1 MTYSVIVIRDEDQ
14 LIPAKYIN
22 RFFKLCGIYTYDYAM
37 PQHAGNSGFPDCF
50 GFDCIILM
58 THQSNAKASLKTYSN
73 QSIVEFPVPADA
85 NLSDREKRK
94 EFGKE
99 AKAKVLE
106 TVGDDLT
113 DTYDIFV
120 DEDVAYLDFM
130 LRWRVAPD
138 RLDDSVNLCSPTP
151 DVDGVSDSSYTSS
164 KLRIDRQPLKS
175 SNESGK
181 AGELSKVGRGLSSID
196 DWLSVCNKLPFDG
209 CVQQR
214 YAYLNCCRKVN
225 KICAE
230 CRQIAVFDDSKLMAA
245 AVKLC
250 EEDKRFTIAYVLAG
264 LIGLRN
270 PDTESQ
276 AEQYLQQVIERE
288 KGVVYADFVYYVLGE
303 YYEVDRHDWM
313 FGWMWYQRMV
323 GCPLQERRGK
333 PVSDGM
339 YNIKLSNRMIQ
350 TGQTDEAWKILTE
363 MKEKLEEKYTLGY
376 ISLDEVSMWYQCTRM
391 MEDMQRFFRKKYVL
405 SGMPSDSIIGAIDRN
420 AEIWNFA
427 DKDDRQDVIQA
438 VRTKTEKK

>member
-58 THQSNAKASLKTYSN
+58 THQNNAKATLKTYSN
-73 QSIVEFPVPADA
+73 QSIVEFPVPADT

-99 AKAKVLE
+99 AKTKVLE
-106 TVGDDLT
+106 TVGDDLA

-138 RLDDSVNLCSPTP
+138 RLDD
-151 DVDGVSDSSYTSS
+151 
-164 KLRIDRQPLKS
+164 
-175 SNESGK
+175 
-181 AGELSKVGRGLSSID
+181 
-196 DWLSVCNKLPFDG
+196 WLSVCNKLPFDG
-209 CVQQR
+209 CVQQK
-214 YAYLNCCRKVN
+214 YAYLNCCRQVN

-276 AEQYLQQVIERE
+276 AEQYLQ
-288 KGVVYADFVYYVLGE
+288 
-303 YYEVDRHDWM
+303 
-313 FGWMWYQRMV
+313 
-323 GCPLQERRGK
+323 
-333 PVSDGM
+333 
-339 YNIKLSNRMIQ
+339 
-350 TGQTDEAWKILTE
+350 
-363 MKEKLEEKYTLGY
+363 
-376 ISLDEVSMWYQCTRM
+376 
-391 MEDMQRFFRKKYVL
+391 
-405 SGMPSDSIIGAIDRN
+405 
-420 AEIWNFA
+420 
-427 DKDDRQDVIQA
+427 
-438 VRTKTEKK
+438 

>member
-1 MTYSVIVIRDEDQ
+1 MTYSVIMIRDEDQ
-14 LIPAKYIN
+14 LIPAKYVCQ
-22 RFFKLCGIYTYDYAM
+22 FFKLCGIYTYDYAM
-37 PQHAGNSGFPDCF
+37 PQHAGNLGFPDCF

-58 THQSNAKASLKTYSN
+58 THQSNAKAALKTYSN
-73 QSIVEFPVPADA
+73 QSIVEFPVPADT

-99 AKAKVLE
+99 AKTKVLE
-106 TVGDDLT
+106 TVGDDLA

-138 RLDDSVNLCSPTP
+138 RLDD
-151 DVDGVSDSSYTSS
+151 
-164 KLRIDRQPLKS
+164 
-175 SNESGK
+175 
-181 AGELSKVGRGLSSID
+181 
-196 DWLSVCNKLPFDG
+196 WLSVCNKLPFDG
-209 CVQQR
+209 CVQQK
-214 YAYLNCCRKVN
+214 YAYLNCCRQVN

-250 EEDKRFTIAYVLAG
+250 KEDKRFTIAYVLAG

-276 AEQYLQQVIERE
+276 AEQYLQQVTERE
-288 KGVVYADFVYYVLGE
+288 KGVVYADFVYYVLGK

-376 ISLDEVSMWYQCTRM
+376 ISLADVSMWYQCTRM

-427 DKDDRQDVIQA
+427 DNDDRNDVIQA

>member
-22 RFFKLCGIYTYDYAM
+22 RFFKLCGIYVYDYAM
-37 PQHAGNSGFPDCF
+37 PQQAGNSGFPDCF
-50 GFDCIILM
+50 GFDCAILM
-58 THQSNAKASLKTYSN
+58 THQNNAKATLKTYSN
-73 QSIVEFPVPADA
+73 QNIVEFPVPAGMD
-85 NLSDREKRK
+85 LSSREKRK

-164 KLRIDRQPLKS
+164 KLRIDGQPLKS

-209 CVQQR
+209 CVQQK
-214 YAYLNCCRKVN
+214 YAYLNCCRQVN

-288 KGVVYADFVYYVLGE
+288 KGVVYADFVYYILGE
-303 YYEVDRHDWM
+303 HYEVDRHDWM

-323 GCPLQERRGK
+323 GCPLQERRER
-333 PVSDGM
+333 PVTDGM
-339 YNIKLSNRMIQ
+339 YSIKLANRMIQ

-376 ISLDEVSMWYQCTRM
+376 ISLDDVSMWYQCTRM
-391 MEDMQRFFRKKYVL
+391 MEDMQRFFRKKYAL
-405 SGMPSDSIIGAIDRN
+405 SGMSSDNIIGAINRN
-420 AEIWNFA
+420 TEIWNFA

-438 VRTKTEKK
+438 VRAKTEKK

>member
-1 MTYSVIVIRDEDQ
+1 
-14 LIPAKYIN
+14 
-22 RFFKLCGIYTYDYAM
+22 
-37 PQHAGNSGFPDCF
+37 
-50 GFDCIILM
+50 M
-58 THQSNAKASLKTYSN
+58 THQNNAKATLKTYSN
-73 QSIVEFPVPADA
+73 QSIVEFPVPTDA

-99 AKAKVLE
+99 AKTKVLE
-106 TVGDDLT
+106 TVGDDLA

-138 RLDDSVNLCSPTP
+138 RLDN
-151 DVDGVSDSSYTSS
+151 
-164 KLRIDRQPLKS
+164 
-175 SNESGK
+175 
-181 AGELSKVGRGLSSID
+181 
-196 DWLSVCNKLPFDG
+196 WLSVCNKLPFDG
-209 CVQQR
+209 CVQQK

-230 CRQIAVFDDSKLMAA
+230 CRQIAIFDDSKLMAA

-250 EEDKRFTIAYVLAG
+250 EEDKKFTIAYVLAG

-276 AEQYLQQVIERE
+276 AEQYLQQVTER
-288 KGVVYADFVYYVLGE
+288 KNGVAYADFVYYTIGE
-303 YYEVDRHDWM
+303 HYEIDRHDWM

-323 GCPLQERRGK
+323 GCPLQERRER
-333 PVSDGM
+333 PVADGM
-339 YNIKLSNRMIQ
+339 YSIKLANRMIQ

-376 ISLDEVSMWYQCTRM
+376 ISLDDVSMWYQCTRM

-427 DKDDRQDVIQA
+427 DKDDRHDVIQA

>member
-1 MTYSVIVIRDEDQ
+1 MTYSVMMIRDEDQ
-14 LIPAKYIN
+14 LIPAKYVCQ
-22 RFFKLCGIYTYDYAM
+22 FFKLCGIYVYDYAM
-37 PQHAGNSGFPDCF
+37 PQQAEGSGLPDCF
-50 GFDCIILM
+50 GFDCVILM
-58 THQSNAKASLKTYSN
+58 TRQNNAKTALNTYSN
-73 QSIVEFPVPADA
+73 QSIVEFPVPAGMD
-85 NLSDREKRK
+85 LSSREKRK

-99 AKAKVLE
+99 AKTKVLE
-106 TVGDDLT
+106 AVGDDLT

-120 DEDVAYLDFM
+120 GEDVAYLDFM

-138 RLDDSVNLCSPTP
+138 RLDD
-151 DVDGVSDSSYTSS
+151 
-164 KLRIDRQPLKS
+164 
-175 SNESGK
+175 
-181 AGELSKVGRGLSSID
+181 
-196 DWLSVCNKLPFDG
+196 WLSVCNKLPFDG
-209 CVQQR
+209 CVQQK
-214 YAYLNCCRKVN
+214 YAYLNCCRQVN

-276 AEQYLQQVIERE
+276 AEQYLHQVTERE
-288 KGVVYADFVYYVLGE
+288 KGVAYADFVYYTIGE
-303 YYEVDRHDWM
+303 HYEVDRHDWM

-333 PVSDGM
+333 PVADGM
-339 YNIKLSNRMIQ
+339 YNIKLANRMIQ
-350 TGQTDEAWKILTE
+350 TGQADEAWKALSET
-363 MKEKLEEKYTLGY
+363 KERLEEKYALGY

-391 MEDMQRFFRKKYVL
+391 MEDMQRFFRKKYVI
-405 SGMPSDSIIGAIDRN
+405 SGMSSDSIIGAIDRN

-427 DKDDRQDVIQA
+427 DDGDRQNVIQA
-438 VRTKTEKK
+438 VRENIEKK

>member
-14 LIPAKYIN
+14 LIPAKYICQ
-22 RFFKLCGIYTYDYAM
+22 FFKFCGIYIYDYVM
-37 PQHAGNSGFPDCF
+37 PQQAGGSSLPDCF
-50 GFDCIILM
+50 GFDCIMLM
-58 THQSNAKASLKTYSN
+58 TRQDNAKTALKTSSTQN
-73 QSIVEFPVPADA
+73 IVEFPVPAGMD
-85 NLSDREKRK
+85 LSSREKRK

-138 RLDDSVNLCSPTP
+138 
-151 DVDGVSDSSYTSS
+151 
-164 KLRIDRQPLKS
+164 KL
-175 SNESGK
+175 
-181 AGELSKVGRGLSSID
+181 D

-209 CVQQR
+209 CVQQK
-214 YAYLNCCRKVN
+214 YAYLNCCRQVN
-225 KICAE
+225 KICVE

-250 EEDKRFTIAYVLAG
+250 EEDKKFTIAYVLAG

-276 AEQYLQQVIERE
+276 AEQYLQQVTERE
-288 KGVVYADFVYYVLGE
+288 KGVAYADFVYYTIGE
-303 YYEVDRHDWM
+303 HYEVDRHDWM

-323 GCPLQERRGK
+323 GCPLQEHRER
-333 PVSDGM
+333 PVADGM
-339 YNIKLSNRMIQ
+339 YSIKLANRMIQ

-376 ISLDEVSMWYQCTRM
+376 ISLNEVSMWYQCTRM
-391 MEDMQRFFRKKYVL
+391 MEDMQRFFRKKYVI
-405 SGMPSDSIIGAIDRN
+405 SGMSSDSIIGAIDRN

-427 DKDDRQDVIQA
+427 DDGDRQNVIQA

>member
-22 RFFKLCGIYTYDYAM
+22 RFFKLCGIYTYDYAIS
-37 PQHAGNSGFPDCF
+37 QQAGNSDFPDCF
-50 GFDCIILM
+50 GFDCVILM
-58 THQSNAKASLKTYSN
+58 TRQNNAKETLKTYSN

-99 AKAKVLE
+99 AKTKVLE
-106 TVGDDLT
+106 TVGDDLA

-138 RLDDSVNLCSPTP
+138 RLDD
-151 DVDGVSDSSYTSS
+151 
-164 KLRIDRQPLKS
+164 
-175 SNESGK
+175 
-181 AGELSKVGRGLSSID
+181 
-196 DWLSVCNKLPFDG
+196 WLSVCNKLPFDG
-209 CVQQR
+209 CVQQK

-276 AEQYLQQVIERE
+276 AEQYLQQVTERE
-288 KGVVYADFVYYVLGE
+288 KGIAYADFVYYTIGE
-303 YYEVDRHDWM
+303 HYEIDRHDWM
-313 FGWMWYQRMV
+313 FGWMWYQQMV
-323 GCPLQERRGK
+323 GCPLQERRER
-333 PVSDGM
+333 PVADGM

-376 ISLDEVSMWYQCTRM
+376 ISLDDVSMWYQCTRM

-420 AEIWNFA
+420 VEIWNFA
-427 DKDDRQDVIQA
+427 DNDDRQDVIQA
-438 VRTKTEKK
+438 VRAKTEKK